1 VASQKLTGRQ
11 IEYVLRRAADL
22 EARREQQ
29 GIQEMQDEKLSV
41 GDLVRLGEEAGLGSD
56 AIMRALGELRRGVL
70 RDEEKDA
77 LSRALGPSRLVVSRE
92 VPGPSTSVQRA
103 VERFLREQLMTIR
116 RHHGERIEWER
127 AQGLWP
133 GLARSLDFAKR
144 YAFGPVSRVETVV
157 IPEREDTT
165 SVTFEIDLSE
175 MRRHRLAHLAL
186 RAGAAFVLVGLG
198 GAAIFPGFGV
208 GDVLA
213 LFSGGAIAGSFAALE
228 RRRYQQA
235 RERVAIAPERFLD
248 LLVQKRRRA
257 LDRMATPVLGEA
269 QEQVD
274 IEPET
279 QPDVEDDDPT
289 ITDRTD
295 RADRSEG

>member
-1 VASQKLTGRQ
+1 VRGPGRRATTAYNVGVSSSQKLNGRQ
-11 IEYVLRRAADL
+11 IDFVLRRAAEL
-22 EARREQQ
+22 ETRHEHQRN
-29 GIQEMQDEKLSV
+29 QETQDEDLSV

-56 AIMRALGELRRGVL
+56 AIMRALGELRRGAL
-70 RDEEKDA
+70 RPEETDA

-92 VPGPSTSVQRA
+92 VPGPSSVVQRA

-144 YAFGPVSRVETVV
+144 YAFGPVTRVETVV
-157 IPEREDTT
+157 IPEREDST
-165 SVTFEIDLSE
+165 SVTFDIDLSE
-175 MRRHRLAHLAL
+175 MRRHRLATLAL
-186 RAGAAFVLVGLG
+186 RAGAAFALVGLG

-257 LDRMATPVLGEA
+257 LDRTVTPALPE
-269 QEQVD
+269 
-274 IEPET
+274 EPE
-279 QPDVEDDDPT
+279 EDTDDT
-289 ITDRTD
+289 SVT
-295 RADRSEG
+295 EG